1 MPSRRRLAIGA
12 AILIAAAGSALLVR
26 RWVYSRAFPESK
38 LTLIRGM
45 PYTVMRLTVA
55 QDRDGRRRV
64 TEQRIEAVRGDG
76 AAVWLGYHP
85 AQPALGPLRR
95 IIRTDGRT
103 TLAIEKLSLRLT
115 QYLPVEMVEA
125 RAAAQRFGA
134 PECTSAG
141 ETALGGDVVAGVAV
155 RVARQEVPRRIRTT
169 FWRAPE
175 YACLVMALV
184 HEIWAEGRWQTY
196 ASQRAVWF
204 RPGEP
209 DPQFFDEGWIAR
221 MKEMSPAQLVRR
233 IAEAAGA
240 DPADCPACYNPAAIE
255 EWDRQYYRN
264 QSPPRAG
271 AGALP

>member
-1 MPSRRRLAIGA
+1 MLSRRRLAVGA
-12 AILIAAAGSALLVR
+12 AILITAAGGALLVR
-26 RWVYSRAFPESK
+26 RWIYSTAFPESK

-45 PYTVMRLTVA
+45 PYTAMRITVA
-55 QDRDGRRRV
+55 QGKDGRRRV

-76 AAVWLGYHP
+76 AVVWLGYHP
-85 AQPALGPLRR
+85 AQPALGPVRR
-95 IIRTDGRT
+95 IIRADGRA
-103 TLAIEKLSLRLT
+103 TLAIEKLSVRLT
-115 QYLPVEMVEA
+115 QSLPVEIVEA
-125 RAAAQRFGA
+125 GPAARLFRAPG
-134 PECTSAG
+134 CVSAG
-141 ETALGGDVVAGVAV
+141 ESSLGGDVVAGVAV
-155 RVARQEVPRRIRTT
+155 RVARQETAQRIRTT
-169 FWRAPE
+169 FWRAPD
-175 YACLVMALV
+175 YACLAMALA
-184 HEIWAEGRWQTY
+184 HEIWAEGRWQPY
-196 ASQRAVWF
+196 ASQRTVWF

-264 QSPPRAG
+264 QSPPRGG